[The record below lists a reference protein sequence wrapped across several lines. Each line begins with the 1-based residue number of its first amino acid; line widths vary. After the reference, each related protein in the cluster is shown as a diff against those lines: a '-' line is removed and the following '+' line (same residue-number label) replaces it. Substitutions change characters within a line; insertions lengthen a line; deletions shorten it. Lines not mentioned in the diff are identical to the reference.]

1 MKSVVQISDLP
12 DVMSVDELMD
22 VKGGIAGNG
31 ALCGFFSSAV
41 SCNVY
46 GSGFCSVVGSG
57 ICTAVGSGI
66 KTPDPVDPN
75 PDPIPADPEPTPG
88 T

>member
-22 VKGGIAGNG
+22 VKGGISGNG

-57 ICTAVGSGI
+57 IYTAVGSGI

>member
-22 VKGGIAGNG
+22 VKGGISNNG
-31 ALCGFFSSAV
+31 GFCGLFSSAV
-41 SCNVY
+41 TCTVY

-57 ICTAVGSGI
+57 VCTVVGSGI
-66 KTPDPVDPN
+66 KEPEPVDPT

>member
-22 VKGGIAGNG
+22 VKGGISGNG

-41 SCNVY
+41 TCTVF
-46 GSGFCSVVGSG
+46 GSGFCKEQHS
-57 ICTAVGSGI
+57 A
-66 KTPDPVDPN
+66 
-75 PDPIPADPEPTPG
+75 
-88 T
+88 